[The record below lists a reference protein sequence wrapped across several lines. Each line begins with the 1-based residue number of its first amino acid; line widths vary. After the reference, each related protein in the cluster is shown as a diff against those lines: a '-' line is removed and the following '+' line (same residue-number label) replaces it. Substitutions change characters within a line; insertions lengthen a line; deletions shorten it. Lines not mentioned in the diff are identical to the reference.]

1 MSLVAFGIRIAT
13 VRAIRAVIWP
23 EFTVADSPQ
32 KPLALLA
39 DGKPLIAVYTGHD
52 TDKMDGR
59 ELYSGDPKVA
69 LAIQIFLPAQVT
81 VTVAGKPLKL
91 DTREEGAETLLD
103 VIARRILGAF
113 LAQDEP
119 WSCLWAELVQKTGR
133 SQNISYLVET
143 TDVRVSARE
152 VSLDCEVLYEPM
164 PGAPPEGVWARLI
177 ALMRADVGLR
187 SVAPLADWIAG
198 EIAGPKTL
206 TQADRDRID
215 LGLSR
220 YAAEAIGILPLPD
233 SDGAAL
239 KQVTVTQPGEA
250 EPRVVV
256 ASATQT
262 GPTPL

>member
-23 EFTVADSPQ
+23 EFSVADSPQ

-59 ELYSGDPKVA
+59 ELYSGDPKVS
-69 LAIQIFLPAQVT
+69 LTVQIFLPAQVT
-81 VTVAGKPLKL
+81 VTVAGAPLKL
-91 DTREEGAETLLD
+91 NTREEGAETLLD

-119 WSCLWAELVQKTGR
+119 WSCLWAEFVQKTAR

-152 VSLDCEVLYEPM
+152 VSLECEVLYEPM
-164 PGAPPEGVWARLI
+164 PGTPPEGVWARLI
-177 ALMRADVGLR
+177 ALMRADTGPR
-187 SVAPLADWIAG
+187 SVADLADWIAG
-198 EIAGPKTL
+198 EIAGPQTL

-220 YAAEAIGILPLPD
+220 YAAEAITFQPLAG
-233 SDGAAL
+233 SDDATVA
-239 KQVTVTQPGEA
+239 QVTVTQAGEA
-250 EPRVVV
+250 EPRVVID
-256 ASATQT
+256 SAAQT
-262 GPTPL
+262 GSSA